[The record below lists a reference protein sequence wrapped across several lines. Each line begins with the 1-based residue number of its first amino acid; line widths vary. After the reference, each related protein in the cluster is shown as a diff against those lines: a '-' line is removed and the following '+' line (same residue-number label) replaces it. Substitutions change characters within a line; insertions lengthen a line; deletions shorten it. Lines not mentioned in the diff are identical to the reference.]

1 MLIKETT
8 GNEFEFTEDTVD
20 VLWLNN
26 SDSDDPLAFTEA
38 YKDCKNSPYTIVDK
52 VAVVIE
58 QDTSD
63 KKLYSLSQE
72 EADRIERR
80 LQGGPDRDLESDVG
94 DGTDDESDEERV
106 PYRTRSGRS
115 ATRLIL

>member
-1 MLIKETT
+1 M
-8 GNEFEFTEDTVD
+8 
-20 VLWLNN
+20 
-26 SDSDDPLAFTEA
+26 
-38 YKDCKNSPYTIVDK
+38 DK

-58 QDTSD
+58 QVTSG

-80 LQGGPDRDLESDVG
+80 LQGGPDSDLESDV
-94 DGTDDESDEERV
+94 DDRTDDESDEERV

-115 ATRLIL
+115 ATKMILWWLRSSWVSVLYLY